1 MLDGVA
7 NSLDGNLKSLET
19 VIETVEPL
27 NLSVRMAANPSSA
40 IGGADVSDGQTEL
53 LFTPARNRPTI
64 QPDCVCPRL
73 TRAHNRLLALWEGPM
88 DEDPLPIED
97 ITTVDSRRPNLAD
110 TIDSDTPPH
119 VRPATAGPSRAPQIP
134 RWYTVSPPRSDSDNG
149 VPRHGTAPLIG
160 SFSEAKKGR

>member
-19 VIETVEPL
+19 IIETVEPL

-97 ITTVDSRRPNLAD
+97 ITTVDSWRPNLAD
-110 TIDSDTPPH
+110 TIDSDTPPP
-119 VRPATAGPSRAPQIP
+119 V
-134 RWYTVSPPRSDSDNG
+134 
-149 VPRHGTAPLIG
+149 
-160 SFSEAKKGR
+160 